1 MGVLVFT
8 VVLAIIFVGLVV
20 FGLYSKKYKKP
31 GLFSALGVFVLT
43 TVMLF
48 FSSLTTVQANTV
60 GIEQVLGNPVGT
72 LGAGPH
78 FLTPWASVDDFST
91 QMQTDDLSVDQNQ
104 FKFKLGAAG
113 GVELTVNW
121 RVDASQAVR
130 LWRQYSDLQN
140 VQDKL
145 ITPRVKKATNEAFSA
160 YLSED
165 AVGSIPQ
172 ITQSIAKTLQESLA
186 NDGVTID
193 PQNISVKNFVL
204 SPNAQNRVDSLV
216 GANTDIQ
223 KATLEQRKATI
234 DAATNQIR
242 QQSSTPQALANRC
255 LDIVQAWEV
264 SKQGPM
270 PATLNCSNVA
280 SSVLVQQAK

>member
-1 MGVLVFT
+1 MGILALTIVLG
-8 VVLAIIFVGLVV
+8 IIFLGALVYA
-20 FGLYSKKYKKP
+20 FISKEYKAE
-31 GLFSALGVFVLT
+31 GFIGAGVIFVITAAL
-43 TVMLF
+43 LF

-72 LGAGPH
+72 LNPGPH

-91 QMQTDDLSVDQNQ
+91 QMQTDDLTVEENQ

-121 RVDASQAVR
+121 RVDAGQAVR

-145 ITPRVKKATNEAFSA
+145 ITPRVKKATNEAFSS
-160 YLSED
+160 YLPED

-172 ITQSIAKTLQESLA
+172 ITQSIAKTLQDSLA

-204 SPNAQNRVDSLV
+204 SSNAQSRVDSLV

-223 KATLEQRKATI
+223 KATLEQKKATI